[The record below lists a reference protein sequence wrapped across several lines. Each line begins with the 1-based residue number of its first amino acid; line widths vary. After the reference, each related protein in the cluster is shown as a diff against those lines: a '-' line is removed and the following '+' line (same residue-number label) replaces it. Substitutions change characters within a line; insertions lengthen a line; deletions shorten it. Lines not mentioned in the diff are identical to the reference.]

1 MISGGTDTG
10 VMKMVGEANKGT
22 ENVSIG
28 VVTWG
33 VLAHSEALLPK
44 DPTPPTEQEK
54 TEKPIEHPY
63 PKEGSYLNLEKN
75 KCYVDENHTHF
86 LFVDDPGKEGN
97 WGAEIDFRNR

>member
-33 VLAHSEALLPK
+33 VLAHSDELLPQ
-44 DPTPPTEQEK
+44 DPTPPTEQK
-54 TEKPIEHPY
+54 TIEHLY

-75 KCYVDENHTHF
+75 VCYVDENHTHF
-86 LFVDDPGKEGN
+86 LFVDDNGKKGD
-97 WGAEIDFRNR
+97 WGVEIDFRNR